1 MCIYI
6 TAYSLKFI
14 YNPKSTLEMLWQS
27 FVNTPRGAKYLSCQ
41 LSVAAEV
48 ELGAVLLFSFISY
61 TTNGV
66 LFAIYS
72 VLCFFALLCSL
83 LVTLLFRMV
92 PKHKD
97 EELPSVTHCKKAVFY
112 AENIC
117 DKLRL
122 GMSYT
127 VLLAMSSTLM
137 NQKYL
142 VNKVS
147 LNKHT
152 QNRIM
157 YWLVDKCHDQ
167 GFTGTYLCIFPSS
180 NGSAFTATLQ
190 NLTMADNKNW
200 P

>member
-1 MCIYI
+1 M
-6 TAYSLKFI
+6 
-14 YNPKSTLEMLWQS
+14 
-27 FVNTPRGAKYLSCQ
+27 PRGAKYLSCQ

-61 TTNGV
+61 TTNGL

-92 PKHKD
+92 PKHRD
-97 EELPSVTHCKKAVFY
+97 EELPSVTHHKKAVFY
-112 AENIC
+112 AETIC
-117 DKLRL
+117 DKFHL
-122 GMSYT
+122 GVSYI

-142 VNKVS
+142 VKKVS
-147 LNKHT
+147 LNKPI

-157 YWLVDKCHDQ
+157 Y
-167 GFTGTYLCIFPSS
+167 
-180 NGSAFTATLQ
+180 
-190 NLTMADNKNW
+190 
-200 P
+200 